1 MAKLKSQKAFY
12 AALEAARSPI
22 HSGGHPFSKAWS
34 KGQLTLDQVGRW
46 AIQHFYYID
55 AIPQQFAYFI
65 SRLDHLLARRHML
78 ENLIGEEM
86 PHLPPK
92 RHPDLLVKF
101 AKACGVSK
109 NDLYK
114 AEEHGRILPSTRA
127 MRAWIWE
134 LVAFRHLAEGAA
146 GIMVAL
152 EGQLPTLYPDFVKT
166 MKKQG
171 LTDDDMEFFHVHIV
185 NDVEHAHVGLEITAD
200 YANTPELQERAVAA
214 VRASTEMR
222 WRMLDGI
229 YDSIVAR
236 GSKSKRAA

>member
-1 MAKLKSQKAFY
+1 MAKMMNQKTFF
-12 AALEAARSPI
+12 AALEAARKPI
-22 HSGGHPFSKAWS
+22 HSGGHPFSRAWMRGELS
-34 KGQLTLDQVGRW
+34 LDQIGLW

-101 AKACGVSK
+101 AEACGVDK
-109 NDLYK
+109 GDLTN
-114 AEEHGRILPSTRA
+114 AEQRGKILASTRA

-152 EGQLPTLYPDFVKT
+152 EGQLPTLYPELVKS

-171 LTDDDMEFFHVHIV
+171 LSDDDMEFFHVHIV

-200 YANTPELQERAVAA
+200 YANTPELQERALAA

-229 YDSIVAR
+229 KDAVV
-236 GSKSKRAA
+236 GAAIRKKKAA